1 MSIHGIFII
10 LYFIFI
16 ILILVGVIIMKVYY
30 DKLKIIM
37 NMDEDNYN
45 KLLCAVNKKLKS
57 YETPII
63 PE

>member
-1 MSIHGIFII
+1 MTITGAFII

-16 ILILVGVIIMKVYY
+16 ILILVGVIIMKIYY
-30 DKLKIIM
+30 DKLKYIM
-37 NMDEDNYN
+37 SMDEDNYN
-45 KLLCAVNKKLKS
+45 KLLCAVNKKIKT

>member
-10 LYFIFI
+10 LYLIFI
-16 ILILVGVIIMKVYY
+16 ILILVGVVIIKVYY
-30 DKLKIIM
+30 DKLKYIIK
-37 NMDEDNYN
+37 MDETNYN
-45 KLLCAVNKKLKS
+45 KLLCAVEKKIKS